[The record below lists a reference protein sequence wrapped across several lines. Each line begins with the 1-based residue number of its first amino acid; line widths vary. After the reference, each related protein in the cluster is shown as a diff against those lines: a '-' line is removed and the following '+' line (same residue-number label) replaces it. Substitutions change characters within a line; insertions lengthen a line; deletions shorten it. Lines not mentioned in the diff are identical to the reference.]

1 MSAQDYFP
9 HEIFPT
15 SEDECEHP
23 EESQDHRTI
32 LVTIHPN
39 NDPEGMDV
47 SRDIIIC
54 TDCGQVLRVLN

>member
-15 SEDECEHP
+15 LEEECDHP

-32 LVTIHPN
+32 TVTLHSY
-39 NDPEGMDV
+39 NDPEGTDV
-47 SRDIIIC
+47 ERDIIIC
-54 TDCGQVLRVLN
+54 TDCGQVLRVIN

>member
-9 HEIFPT
+9 YEIFP
-15 SEDECEHP
+15 SLEGECDCP
-23 EESQDHRTI
+23 EESQELRTI

-54 TDCGQVLRVLN
+54 TDCGQVMRVIN